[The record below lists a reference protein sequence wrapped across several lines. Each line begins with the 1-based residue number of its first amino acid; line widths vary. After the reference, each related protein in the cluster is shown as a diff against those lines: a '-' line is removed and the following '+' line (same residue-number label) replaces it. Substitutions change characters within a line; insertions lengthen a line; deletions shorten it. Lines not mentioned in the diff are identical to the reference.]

1 MLTTV
6 PHNRADR
13 NTDLRVLHL
22 LRAPV
27 GGLFRHVCDL
37 AREQCARDL
46 NVGIVCDSSTGTAFT
61 DSALGSLADVCELGI
76 HRVPMRRKPGPAD
89 WSVARAINRIA
100 SGVSPNILH
109 GHGAKGAA
117 YTRLLASRLRA
128 KAIYTPHGGS
138 LHFSYATLSGGL
150 YLTLERLL
158 KRRTDACIFESKF
171 ALKSYLDNVGP
182 IDCPYRVIHNGLHES
197 EFAELPS
204 QAATYDFVFIGEL
217 RTLKGIYTFLDAISE
232 VARLQSLSILIVGQG
247 DQESSVRS
255 RVAELDLAES
265 VKMSPSIHPAS
276 KVFASAGCVVAP
288 SFAESFPY
296 IVLECLAA
304 GVPLLT
310 TSVGGIPEIFGP
322 FSDQL
327 LPPGD
332 PHALADAMRAVLRD
346 LEGAK
351 EKSAALQSHVRER
364 FLVTQ
369 MVDEINNLYR
379 ELLGMRAQKL

>member
-1 MLTTV
+1 MLATV
-6 PHNRADR
+6 PHNRADQNR
-13 NTDLRVLHL
+13 NLRVLHL

-46 NVGIVCDSSTGTAFT
+46 SVGIVCDSSTGTAFA
-61 DSALGSLADVCELGI
+61 DSALDSLADVCKLGI
-76 HRVPMRRKPGPAD
+76 HRIPMRRTPGPAD
-89 WSVARAINRIA
+89 WGVARAINRIA
-100 SGVSPNILH
+100 SGISPNILH

-117 YTRLLASRLRA
+117 YARLLAPRLHA

-158 KRRTDACIFESKF
+158 KRRTDGCIFESEF
-171 ALKSYLDNVGP
+171 ALKSYFDNVGP
-182 IDCPYRVIHNGLHES
+182 IDCPYRVIHNGLHDS
-197 EFAELPS
+197 EFAELPP
-204 QAATYDFVFIGEL
+204 QAATYDFLFIGEL
-217 RTLKGIYTFLDAISE
+217 RVLKGIYTFLDAISE
-232 VARLQSLSILIVGQG
+232 VSRQQNLSVLIVGQG
-247 DQESSVRS
+247 DQEFSVRS
-255 RVAELDLAES
+255 RIAELGLAEF
-265 VKMSPSIHPAS
+265 VKMSPFIHPAS
-276 KVFASAGCVVAP
+276 RAFTSAGCVVVP

-346 LEGAK
+346 SEGAK
-351 EKSAALQSHVRER
+351 EKSDALRSHVREH

-369 MVDEINNLYR
+369 MVDDINNLYR